1 MKSLWIFIGGFF
13 SGILFLV
20 LVALAV
26 NYSSRNDNGENGIVL
41 FDEPGEILS
50 TQPFEVFQVLDH
62 GAALAREIDK
72 SYASWNATTELM
84 VLLINDE
91 GKYYYDDQIIEIP
104 KGKCLRQVGVYKYMT
119 KAEFEKTVPI
129 AKIMDK

>member
-1 MKSLWIFIGGFF
+1 
-13 SGILFLV
+13 
-20 LVALAV
+20 
-26 NYSSRNDNGENGIVL
+26 
-41 FDEPGEILS
+41 
-50 TQPFEVFQVLDH
+50 
-62 GAALAREIDK
+62 
-72 SYASWNATTELM
+72 M

-104 KGKCLRQVGVYKYMT
+104 KGKCLRQIGVYKYMT

>member
-1 MKSLWIFIGGFF
+1 M
-13 SGILFLV
+13 V

-104 KGKCLRQVGVYKYMT
+104 EGKCLRQIGVYKYMT

>member
-1 MKSLWIFIGGFF
+1 MYKVTCDEEFMDFYRR
-13 SGILFLV
+13 LFLRNIILV

-72 SYASWNATTELM
+72 SYASWNATTEIDGSANKRRREI
-84 VLLINDE
+84 LLRRSDN
-91 GKYYYDDQIIEIP
+91 
-104 KGKCLRQVGVYKYMT
+104 RNS
-119 KAEFEKTVPI
+119 
-129 AKIMDK
+129 

>member
-1 MKSLWIFIGGFF
+1 MKNFWIFIGGFF

-62 GAALAREIDK
+62 GAALAREIEE
-72 SYASWNATTELM
+72 SYGSWNSTTELM

-129 AKIMDK
+129 AKIIDK